1 MASKCSPPPAAFV
14 TRMAAAPRAGVR
26 SCRSPSEATNTSS
39 SASGRARRAPCPG
52 LAKCSATA
60 RSSRSWP
67 TFGGSMTSAFSSES
81 LPRTRSGV
89 ETGSR
94 QENAS
99 NEESRA
105 RFRFDRNGNG
115 PSARAK
121 LRDDRRTAAWKPRH
135 RLALCAASICLL
147 VLGSAAANARSLE
160 IITERGALTLCAN
173 PNALPFASKTGPVPG
188 FQIELGEKIA
198 QQLGVKLTRE
208 WVVSAIQYRRADCDL
223 VLDSIARKD
232 TPPAG
237 GVQVSRPYHRSGVV
251 LAVRADSRASSL
263 ASLGSGQRVGV
274 PVGSLVSMTLD
285 KGGTVTSPF
294 AFDNDPD
301 FNWNIAAGLFRP
313 DDKLRQRVD
322 AALEALLADGTIA
335 RIYARYG
342 IELRPP
348 Q

>member
-1 MASKCSPPPAAFV
+1 V
-14 TRMAAAPRAGVR
+14 Q
-26 SCRSPSEATNTSS
+26 
-39 SASGRARRAPCPG
+39 
-52 LAKCSATA
+52 
-60 RSSRSWP
+60 
-67 TFGGSMTSAFSSES
+67 
-81 LPRTRSGV
+81 
-89 ETGSR
+89 TGSR

-105 RFRFDRNGNG
+105 RFRFYRNGKG
-115 PSARAK
+115 SGARAK
-121 LRDDRRTAAWKPRH
+121 LSGDRRTAAWKPRYH
-135 RLALCAASICLL
+135 LARYVAGICLL
-147 VLGSAAANARSLE
+147 LLGSAAADARSLE

-208 WVVSAIQYRRADCDL
+208 WVISAIQYRRADCDL

-263 ASLGSGQRVGV
+263 ASLGSDQRVGV

-294 AFDNDPD
+294 VFEDDIVAALANREIEAAAVTPATVGWFNQQHADKPLRLIPAFDNDPD
-301 FNWNIAAGLFRP
+301 LNWNIAAGLFRP

-322 AALEALLADGTIA
+322 AAIEALLADGTIA

>member
-1 MASKCSPPPAAFV
+1 MI
-14 TRMAAAPRAGVR
+14 R
-26 SCRSPSEATNTSS
+26 
-39 SASGRARRAPCPG
+39 
-52 LAKCSATA
+52 
-60 RSSRSWP
+60 
-67 TFGGSMTSAFSSES
+67 AFSSES
-81 LPRTRSGV
+81 LPRTRSGA

-94 QENAS
+94 SENAS
-99 NEESRA
+99 NEGSRA
-105 RFRFDRNGNG
+105 PFRFYRNGKG
-115 PSARAK
+115 SGARAK
-121 LRDDRRTAAWKPRH
+121 LGGDRRTAAWKPRY
-135 RLALCAASICLL
+135 RLARYTASICLL
-147 VLGSAAANARSLE
+147 LLGSAAADARSLE

-173 PNALPFASKTGPVPG
+173 PNALPFASKTGSVPG

-198 QQLGVKLTRE
+198 QQLGVKLARE
-208 WVVSAIQYRRADCDL
+208 WVISAIQYRRADCDL

-251 LAVRADSRASSL
+251 LAVR
-263 ASLGSGQRVGV
+263 
-274 PVGSLVSMTLD
+274 LVSMTLD

-294 AFDNDPD
+294 VFEDDIVAALANREIEAAAVTPATVGWFNQQHADKPLRLIPAFDNDPD
-301 FNWNIAAGLFRP
+301 LNWNIAAGLFRP

-322 AALEALLADGTIA
+322 AAIEALLADGTIA

>member
-1 MASKCSPPPAAFV
+1 MI
-14 TRMAAAPRAGVR
+14 R
-26 SCRSPSEATNTSS
+26 
-39 SASGRARRAPCPG
+39 
-52 LAKCSATA
+52 
-60 RSSRSWP
+60 
-67 TFGGSMTSAFSSES
+67 AFSSERP
-81 LPRTRSGV
+81 PRTRSGV

-94 QENAS
+94 PENAS
-99 NEESRA
+99 NEESGA
-105 RFRFDRNGNG
+105 RFRFYRNGKG
-115 PSARAK
+115 SDARAK
-121 LRDDRRTAAWKPRH
+121 LHGDRRTSAWKPRY
-135 RLALCAASICLL
+135 RLARYTASICLL
-147 VLGSAAANARSLE
+147 LLGSAAADARSLE

-173 PNALPFASKTGPVPG
+173 PNALPFASKTGSVPG

-198 QQLGVKLTRE
+198 QQLGVKLARE
-208 WVVSAIQYRRADCDL
+208 WVISAIQYRRADCDL

-263 ASLGSGQRVGV
+263 ASLGSDQRVGV

-294 AFDNDPD
+294 VFEDDIVAALANREIEAAAVTPATVGWFNQQHADKPLRLIPAFDNDPD
-301 FNWNIAAGLFRP
+301 LNWNIAAGLFRP

-322 AALEALLADGTIA
+322 AAIEALLADGTIA